1 MLDRLTKR
9 IMDSF
14 HQNAKTTLLPI
25 KEAMKKNVD
34 AQISIGSGVLKF
46 GTMILLFLGILKMG
60 SKENQISNSNP
71 NLPSTIVINNYIR
84 DKEVESQE

>member
-60 SKENQISNSNP
+60 GKEDRISNP

>member
-34 AQISIGSGVLKF
+34 AQISIGSGILKF
-46 GTMILLFLGILKMG
+46 GTMILLLFGVIKMTN
-60 SKENQISNSNP
+60 KEDLPKHNDI
-71 NLPSTIVINNYIR
+71 PSTIVINNYIGER
-84 DKEVESQE
+84 EVDSQE